1 MSIVG
6 PPIAGER
13 EPQAKRR
20 IRPDAKIAVEDL
32 VAQAQAGDHAAFH
45 ELVNQTQHMTYTLA
59 YRLTMNH
66 ADACDVTQDAY
77 VRAYRGLGGFRAE
90 SEFSTWLYRITANC
104 ASSYLKRHNKH
115 RHVPLE
121 EVGDPAATSGLEN
134 PELRLDATELGERI
148 SDALRDFPPKLRA
161 VIVLRDM
168 YGMDHAAIAEELGI
182 SVSAAKVRLH
192 RARTKLR
199 SQVFPDLTEVSSRAL

>member
-6 PPIAGER
+6 TPTVGER

-20 IRPDAKIAVEDL
+20 IRSDAKIAVEDL
-32 VAQAQAGDHAAFH
+32 VTQAQAGDHAAFQ
-45 ELVNQTQHMTYTLA
+45 ELVSQTQQMTYTLA

-77 VRAYRGLGGFRAE
+77 VRAYRGLSGFRADA
-90 SEFSTWLYRITANC
+90 EFSTWLYRITANC
-104 ASSYLKRHNKH
+104 ASTYLKRHRKH

-121 EVGDPAATSGLEN
+121 DVSEPTAIGGQES
-134 PELRLDATELGERI
+134 PELRLEAADLSERVG
-148 SDALRDFPPKLRA
+148 DALRDFPPKLRA
-161 VIVLRDM
+161 VIVLRDI
-168 YGMDHAAIAEELGI
+168 YGMDHAAIAAELGI
-182 SVSAAKVRLH
+182 TVSAAKVRLH

-199 SQVFPDLTEVSSRAL
+199 TQVFPEITERDSHAV